1 MSLSHVIFCH
11 ILTHLVLQKDTRL
24 VAALDAMRPYGFP
37 QDLVELT
44 VGELLNV
51 GQHLFFVFYVSM
63 CFWKQ
68 KTIMGFWVLAQ
79 VYGGNE
85 GWVFIEDSSY
95 SVLVETL
102 LEKTN
107 APQDQ
112 EVKFIYLFFLVI
124 CYISIHFSPF
134 ICFDFFYCYMQ
145 FELQLIKK
153 CYFFYAWYLS
163 VKKKWNITCLGN

>member
-1 MSLSHVIFCH
+1 MSLSNVILCH
-11 ILTHLVLQKDTRL
+11 ILTHFFLQKDTRL
-24 VAALDAMRPYGFP
+24 AAALDAMRPYGFP
-37 QDLVELT
+37 QDLVEVT

-51 GQHLFFVFYVSM
+51 GQLLFLFLFFAFYVAM
-63 CFWKQ
+63 CIWKQ

-112 EVKFIYLFFLVI
+112 KVKFDFFLVI
-124 CYISIHFSPF
+124 CYISIHFPPF

-145 FELQLIKK
+145 FELQLIKN
-153 CYFFYAWYLS
+153 CYFFYAWYP
-163 VKKKWNITCLGN
+163 KC

>member
-1 MSLSHVIFCH
+1 MSLSNVILCH
-11 ILTHLVLQKDTRL
+11 IRTHFFLQKDTRL
-24 VAALDAMRPYGFP
+24 AAALDAMRPYGFP
-37 QDLVELT
+37 QDLVEVT

-51 GQHLFFVFYVSM
+51 GQLLFLFLFFAFYVAM
-63 CFWKQ
+63 CIWKQ

-112 EVKFIYLFFLVI
+112 KVK
-124 CYISIHFSPF
+124 
-134 ICFDFFYCYMQ
+134 FDFFGYMLHKYS
-145 FELQLIKK
+145 FSPLHMLWFLLLLHAI
-153 CYFFYAWYLS
+153 W
-163 VKKKWNITCLGN
+163 ITAH